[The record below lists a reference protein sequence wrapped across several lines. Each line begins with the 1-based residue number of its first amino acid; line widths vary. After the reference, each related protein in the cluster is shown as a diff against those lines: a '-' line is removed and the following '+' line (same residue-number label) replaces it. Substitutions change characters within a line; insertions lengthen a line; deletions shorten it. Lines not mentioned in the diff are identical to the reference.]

1 MVKENFRKKDFGWA
15 DGILVLVLGILCLS
29 MLYPFLNLLF
39 ISVSDMADVI
49 QNGGMLLYPKSI
61 DFSAYEYVLKYN
73 GISDAYRNT
82 IFVTVV
88 GTSLALVMTTL
99 GAYVLSCKQMPGHR
113 FCTLFVVFTMF
124 FSGGLIPTY
133 LNMRNLRL
141 LNTLW
146 SLILPGCIVTW
157 NMLLERNFIQ
167 AIPQQLIEAARIDGA
182 GEYRVLVRVV
192 MPLSMPILAT
202 LMLFY
207 GVARWNEYSNAVI
220 YISKQKLYTLQV
232 IIHRMYTMSISDV
245 LNDEN
250 VGMPPSE
257 AVRSATVVFATL
269 PILCVY
275 PFLQKYFAQGL
286 MVGSVKG

>member
-82 IFVTVV
+82 IFVTVA

-167 AIPQQLIEAARIDGA
+167 AIPQQLMEAARIDGA

>member
-1 MVKENFRKKDFGWA
+1 MVKESFRKKDFGWA

>member
-1 MVKENFRKKDFGWA
+1 M
-15 DGILVLVLGILCLS
+15 DGILILILGILCLS

-39 ISVSDMADVI
+39 ISISDMADVM
-49 QNGGMLLYPKSI
+49 QSGGMLLYPKSI
-61 DFSAYEYVLKYN
+61 NFSAYEYVLKYN

-88 GTSLALVMTTL
+88 GTSISLLMTTL
-99 GAYVLSCKQMPGHR
+99 GAYVLSCTQMPGHR
-113 FCTLFVVFTMF
+113 FCTFFVVFTMF

-133 LNMRNLRL
+133 LNMRNLEL

-157 NMLLERNFIQ
+157 NMFLERNFIK
-167 AIPQQLIEAARIDGA
+167 AIPPQLTEAARIDGA
-182 GEYRVLVRVV
+182 GEFRLLLQVVL
-192 MPLSMPILAT
+192 PLSMPILAT
-202 LMLFY
+202 LTLFY
-207 GVARWNEYSNAVI
+207 GVARWNEYSNAII

-250 VGMPPSE
+250 VGKPPSE
-257 AVRSATVVFATL
+257 AVRAATVVFATL

-286 MVGSVKG
+286 MVGSLKG

>member
-82 IFVTVV
+82 IFVTVA

>member
-1 MVKENFRKKDFGWA
+1 MVKESFRKKDFGWA

-82 IFVTVV
+82 IFVTVA

-113 FCTLFVVFTMF
+113 FCTLLVVFTMF

>member
-250 VGMPPSE
+250 IGMPPSE

>member
-1 MVKENFRKKDFGWA
+1 MVKESFRKKDFGWA

-82 IFVTVV
+82 IFVTVA